1 MTRHGSDLK
10 TLTCVNVLEV
20 LVMVLLRVRMLG
32 VVLMLLVVFV
42 DVVVDVVVGVLQN
55 SSDHFDNMMISIT

>member
-1 MTRHGSDLK
+1 
-10 TLTCVNVLEV
+10 
-20 LVMVLLRVRMLG
+20 MVLLRVRMLG